1 MGLKI
6 TKKDILWNYLGS
18 IFRFGFSIII
28 LPAVL
33 IYLNPDQLGI
43 WYVFGSISALIMV
56 MDVGFSPTIIKNI
69 NYAWS
74 GANQLITEG
83 LPPASTSMKPNYRLT
98 NCVFFAS
105 RKIYKIITI
114 ISAIVLSTVA
124 TIYII
129 YLDSSI
135 EVLISW
141 SIYAFACIINIYFA
155 YWTPLLKGVGKIK
168 ESNQIMIF
176 SRMIYVIIAWVGL
189 VFGGGLILI
198 SIAYLLSGIVLRI
211 FAKHIFTKMMDS
223 EIESNS
229 INNIQINNLI
239 KIIWPNAR
247 KILLVNLGLWLT
259 SKSLILLVSAF
270 VDLETAARFGISS
283 QLLTFVA
290 TFSTLLYS
298 SYLPE
303 LSSLRVNGKEVRFRI
318 LLARSLTVQW
328 IIGFLGIIGIIFI
341 VPLLFSFIGASVQL
355 LRLDMLIL
363 LAIIVFFEWNY
374 ATFISIISLSN
385 TVPYMKSALI
395 SGFLIIIISF
405 IIFKFSDYGLM
416 AALAMKAI
424 IEFSYNNWKWPIHV
438 LRKDNLSIVKIF
450 KLNTEDIKNYIRHQ
464 RKLM

>member
-43 WYVFGSISALIMV
+43 WYVFGSISALILV
-56 MDVGFSPTIIKNI
+56 MDVGFSPTITKSI

-74 GANQLITEG
+74 GASQLVTEG
-83 LPPASTSMKPNYRLT
+83 LPPASTSMKPNYHLT
-98 NCVFFAS
+98 NSVFLAS
-105 RKIYKIITI
+105 RKIYMIITI
-114 ISAIVLSTVA
+114 ISAILLSKY
-124 TIYII
+124 TIYIV
-129 YLDSSI
+129 YLDSSS

-176 SRMIYVIIAWVGL
+176 SRMIYVIIAWLGL
-189 VFGGGLILI
+189 ALGGGLILI
-198 SIAYLLSGIVLRI
+198 SIAYLLSGIVLRF
-211 FAKHIFTKMMDS
+211 FAKHIFKKMLDA
-223 EIESNS
+223 EIERKSVTTLE
-229 INNIQINNLI
+229 INNLI
-239 KIIWPNAR
+239 KTVWPNAS
-247 KILLVNLGLWLT
+247 KILFVNFGLWLT
-259 SKSLILLVSAF
+259 SKSIILLVSAF
-270 VDLETAARFGISS
+270 VDLETAARFGISL

-290 TFSTLLYS
+290 TFSTILYS

-303 LSSLRVNGKEVRFRI
+303 LSSLRVNGKEVRFRM
-318 LLARSLTVQW
+318 LLSRSLTVQW
-328 IIGFLGIIGIIFI
+328 IIGLLGIIGIIFI
-341 VPLLFSFIGASVQL
+341 APLLFSLIGASVQL

-395 SGFLIIIISF
+395 SGFFIIIMSF
-405 IIFKFSDYGLM
+405 IIFKFTAYDLLVVL
-416 AALAMKAI
+416 ALKAI
-424 IEFSYNNWKWPIHV
+424 IQFSYNNWKWPMHV
-438 LRKDNLSIVKIF
+438 LRKDSLSIIKIF
-450 KLNTEDIKNYIRHQ
+450 KLNIEDIKNYVRHQ
-464 RKLM
+464 KS